1 MRKQMFGWIAAG
13 LAILLLGL
21 SQVSRAVGPDEKLW
35 DQLVSK
41 GVAYLRSTQAADGS
55 WSKERSLGI
64 SGVVM
69 TALLRTGKLPDNDVT
84 IVRGLRFLESLVNP
98 AKAISPAKIHE
109 TSSRTTLPR

>member
-1 MRKQMFGWIAAG
+1 
-13 LAILLLGL
+13 
-21 SQVSRAVGPDEKLW
+21 
-35 DQLVSK
+35 
-41 GVAYLRSTQAADGS
+41 VAYLRSTQAADGS

-98 AKAISPAKIHE
+98 REGHIAGE
-109 TSSRTTLPR
+109 NPRDQLKNYVYLRKRDGVCRGE